1 MSTNYYCLK
10 SPITYLHLE
19 PRGDYYSLSLWVN
32 HALSGSLMLREDD
45 LSDVIMC
52 FADVVDDTQCPLR
65 TTAGAIDRGIIV
77 HIQDL
82 SLPDDT
88 LLISS
93 HRELLTVREIKALDG
108 KGKRIENIL

>member
-1 MSTNYYCLK
+1 
-10 SPITYLHLE
+10 
-19 PRGDYYSLSLWVN
+19 
-32 HALSGSLMLREDD
+32 MLREDD

-65 TTAGAIDRGIIV
+65 TTSGGTGRGIIV
-77 HIQDL
+77 HVQDP

-93 HRELLTVREIKALDG
+93 YRELLTVREIKALDG
-108 KGKRIENIL
+108 KGEKVGDIL